1 MYTDS
6 TVGCSRKLKVKNSL
20 LHGHFPM
27 RIIQMSLKIQ
37 ILGFFIKAKPFPQYD
52 EVLTIIIRNFSV
64 ENTNYQYLSIY
75 EKTNNVSYLL
85 AET

>member
-1 MYTDS
+1 
-6 TVGCSRKLKVKNSL
+6 
-20 LHGHFPM
+20 M

-85 AET
+85 AETWKVASINTSTEVLSTCTNT